1 MKTTSRWASRLFW
14 TPGFGFR
21 LLLLLSLLVLT
32 PALAAEK
39 DASDEKLP
47 ALKESDKVEPKPPA
61 EEAKPAE
68 LDDIDAAYNYLQ
80 LLTESMIQVK
90 KRYVDEKTYKEI
102 VYGALHGMLAGLDPH
117 SSFMEPEQYTEIQ
130 DDTAGKFGGVG
141 LQLGV
146 KNGLL
151 MIIAP
156 IEDTPGFRAGLQ
168 AGDYILE
175 IDGQKTQ
182 QMTMEEAI
190 KKMRG
195 DKGTRVTLTIQPADS
210 EDRKRVEIVRDEILV
225 PNVKGIRMLRDGIGY
240 IRLTVFAATTADSLQ
255 KGLDELI
262 ATNMTALVLDLRN
275 NPGGLLTSAIEVAQK
290 FLREDDLIV
299 ATQGRRGIADRIEN
313 RAMGNVHLTKIPI
326 AILVNGGSA
335 SASEIVAGALQDH
348 KRAVLVGSTTFGKG
362 SVQSLIPLGT
372 DRKTALRLTVAYYY
386 TPSGRLIHEK
396 GLDPDV
402 PVDVPPQVWRRVQI
416 HRAHLENPALF
427 TDEEKKQYADA
438 EDEALDR
445 AMDILQAIRKF
456 K

>member
-1 MKTTSRWASRLFW
+1 MNSFSFLRILAFALIVAVL
-14 TPGFGFR
+14 PGFAADEQN
-21 LLLLLSLLVLT
+21 
-32 PALAAEK
+32 PPAEK
-39 DASDEKLP
+39 MP
-47 ALKESDKVEPKPPA
+47 ALKEPEKVEPKAPAVAVEPA
-61 EEAKPAE
+61 ER
-68 LDDIDAAYNYLQ
+68 DDIDAAYNCIQ
-80 LLTESMIQVK
+80 LLTESMLQVK
-90 KRYVDEKTYKEI
+90 KRYVDEKTYKQI

-117 SSFMEPEQYTEIQ
+117 SAFMEPEQYTEIQ
-130 DDTAGKFGGVG
+130 DDTAGKFSGIG

-146 KNGLL
+146 KNGFL
-151 MIIAP
+151 MVIAP

-182 QMTMEEAI
+182 QMTMEDAI

-195 DKGTRVTLTIQPADS
+195 EKGSRVTLTIQPTDS
-210 EDRKRVEIVRDEILV
+210 EDRKRVEIVRDEIVV
-225 PNVKGIRMLRDGIGY
+225 PNVKGARILRDGIGY

-255 KGLDELI
+255 KGLDELM

-275 NPGGLLTSAIEVAQK
+275 NPGGLLASAIDVAQK
-290 FLREDDLIV
+290 FLKEDDLIV
-299 ATQGRRGIADRIEN
+299 ATQGRRGVADRVEN

-372 DRKTALRLTVAYYY
+372 DHKTALRLTVAYYY

-402 PVDVPPQVWRRVQI
+402 PVDVPPQAWRRVQI

-427 TDEEKKQYADA
+427 SDEEKKQYADA
-438 EDEALDR
+438 DDEALER